1 MSDEDRPFI
10 VEKKWVQALHPEDPA
25 VQVYVLAT
33 RVEAL
38 TKEKEKLEKSYAE
51 LATRVAKMEKT
62 FNIGAGVLL
71 VIPFIGTAIGAAVA
85 YGKAIL
91 KPWTQQ

>member
-1 MSDEDRPFI
+1 MTDEDRPDT
-10 VEKKWVQALHPEDPA
+10 VEKKWRQALHPEDPE

-38 TKEKEKLEKSYAE
+38 TKEKEKLEKLTTE

-62 FNIGAGVLL
+62 FNMGAGVLL
-71 VIPFIGTAIGAAVA
+71 MIPFIGAAIGIAVNW
-85 YGKAIL
+85 GKHIF
-91 KPWTQQ
+91 KPWTSQ

>member
-10 VEKKWVQALHPEDPA
+10 VEKKWVQALHPEDPE
-25 VQVYVLAT
+25 VQVFILAT

-38 TKEKEKLEKSYAE
+38 TKEKEKIEKQYAA
-51 LATRVAKMEKT
+51 LAERVAKMERT
-62 FNIGAGVLL
+62 FNMGAGVLL
-71 VIPFIGTAIGAAVA
+71 VIPFLGTAIGVAIA

>member
-1 MSDEDRPFI
+1 MSEEDRPSV
-10 VEKKWVQALHPEDPA
+10 VEKKWNQALHPEDPA

-38 TKEKEKLEKSYAE
+38 TKEKEALEKQYAALNE
-51 LATRVAKMEKT
+51 RVVKMEKT
-62 FNIGAGVLL
+62 FNMGAGVLL
-71 VIPFIGTAIGAAVA
+71 VIPFIGGAIGFAIA

-91 KPWTQQ
+91 RPWTQQ

>member
-1 MSDEDRPFI
+1 MSDEDRPYTM
-10 VEKKWVQALHPEDPA
+10 EKKWAQALHPEDPA

-38 TKEKEKLEKSYAE
+38 TKEKENLEKQYAL
-51 LATRVAKMEKT
+51 LAERVGKMEKT
-62 FNIGAGVLL
+62 FNMGAGVLL
-71 VIPFIGTAIGAAVA
+71 VIPFLGGAIGFAIA